1 MKKPTIGNRTR
12 AGYVVM
18 VLRVPL
24 QLPAALQIRQT
35 ERRELSPA
43 TQHMFNIFVEGS
55 LGQNILHIMFCRL
68 TMKTKA
74 NLQVQMPEKRPLL

>member
-24 QLPAALQIRQT
+24 QLPVALWIRYT

-43 TQHMFNIFVEGS
+43 TQHMFKIFVEGS
-55 LGQNILHIMFCRL
+55 FGQANVHSMFCML
-68 TMKTKA
+68 AMNTKA